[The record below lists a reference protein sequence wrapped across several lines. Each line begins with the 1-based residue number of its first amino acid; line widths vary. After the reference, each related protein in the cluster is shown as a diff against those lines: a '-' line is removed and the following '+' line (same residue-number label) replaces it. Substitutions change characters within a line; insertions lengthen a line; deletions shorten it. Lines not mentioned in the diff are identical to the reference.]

1 MTPEERDELIDT
13 YAWRI
18 VDGMDV
24 KDLCHIVADMIVRDF
39 ETETDEYVID
49 QIKEY
54 YPDLLED

>member
-18 VDGMDV
+18 VDGMDI
-24 KDLCHIVADMIVRDF
+24 KDLCRTVADMIVRDF
-39 ETETDEYVID
+39 ETESDESVID